1 MTESPES
8 VAKDGWVASGE
19 TLQVSAV
26 AWAEFLCG
34 PVAAGQLALAAQIVG
49 RPVDFTVRDA
59 AIAARLF
66 NATGRR
72 RGTMQDCMIAA
83 AALRDDALLST
94 SNAADFRRFTEYGLR
109 LA

>member
-1 MTESPES
+1 MTDTPE
-8 VAKDGWVASGE
+8 AAARDGWRASGE
-19 TLQVSAV
+19 TLLVSAV

-34 PVAAGQLALAAQIVG
+34 PITAEQLELAAQIVR
-49 RPVDFTVRDA
+49 RPVDFTAEDA

-83 AALRDDALLST
+83 AAMRDDALLAT

>member
-1 MTESPES
+1 MTDTPE
-8 VAKDGWVASGE
+8 AATKDAWIASGE

-26 AWAEFLCG
+26 AWAAFSSE
-34 PVAAGQLALAAQIVG
+34 PVTSGQLELAAQIVG
-49 RPVDFTVRDA
+49 CPVDFTTEDA
-59 AIAARLF
+59 EIAARLF

-83 AALRDDALLST
+83 AALRDNAPLAT

>member
-1 MTESPES
+1 M
-8 VAKDGWVASGE
+8 DGWMASGE

-34 PVAAGQLALAAQIVG
+34 PVTAEQLQLAVQIVG

-72 RGTMQDCMIAA
+72 RGTMADCMIAA
-83 AALRDDALLST
+83 AAMRADALLAT
-94 SNAADFRRFTEYGLR
+94 SNAADFRRFTEHGLR

>member
-1 MTESPES
+1 MTGTPE
-8 VAKDGWVASGE
+8 AAARDGWRASGE
-19 TLQVSAV
+19 TLLVSAV

-34 PVAAGQLALAAQIVG
+34 PITDEQLELATQIVG
-49 RPVDFTVRDA
+49 RPVDFTAYAA
-59 AIAARLF
+59 AISALLF

-83 AALRDDALLST
+83 AALRDDALLAT
-94 SNAADFRRFTEYGLR
+94 SNTADFRRFTEYGLR